1 MRRSTVTGVMGMTE
15 QLIIAL
21 AVLFVAAGLLSLVA
35 NQFDLSPIPFYILAG
50 LLVGRFEFV
59 TPGEVLTLA
68 QWGIAFLV
76 FVFGIRLDFSNVQSV
91 LRDAEVAASIQLLT
105 VGPVAFAI
113 GYAFGDLFGFEEPLR
128 NALYFSAA
136 VVLSSSLVGGQV
148 LRREI
153 QDNLVHGRLASS
165 IHFFDDLVAIAV
177 LLVITAD
184 AFTADAITSQLG
196 YGVLF
201 LAVGLLFYRHGFPIL
216 VRLADGDGELVLVGS
231 ISILIAFLAAAEYV
245 GLSIVVGAFAAG
257 IAIREDGTNA
267 LDVRNGIDSIADFF
281 GAIFFV
287 TIGALVSV
295 PSPEVAIM
303 AAVLAGLVF
312 ILNPLVHTLAFV
324 YEGYDA
330 RTAFLASSSLNQ
342 VSEFSL
348 IIAIQALLLGTIA
361 DALFEAIIL
370 AAVVTMALTPA
381 ARRWKD
387 RVFQV
392 VVSRLFGGQ
401 RSRKVDE
408 RSEVATE
415 LEDHVI
421 VLGYGRQGR
430 RLVERLESLD
440 RPYVVIENDPI
451 LWDDLR
457 ANCRNYVLGDAMSEY
472 PWKKAGVDRASLV
485 VSTVDQRE
493 ISETI
498 LALEADADLLLR
510 SASTDEA
517 EVLLDAG
524 ATYVTVTNV
533 VAGKELVEIVEA
545 IFDGGTPPS
554 ALKAEHLKTLEAI
567 ERDGFDTRYS
577 RY

>member
-35 NQFDLSPIPFYILAG
+35 NQFGLSPIPFYILAG

-392 VVSRLFGGQ
+392 VISRLLGGQ

-408 RSEVATE
+408 RSEVDAD
-415 LEDHVI
+415 LDDHVI
-421 VLGYGRQGR
+421 ILGYGRQGR
-430 RLVERLESLD
+430 RLVERLEAVD
-440 RPYVVIENDPI
+440 RSYVVIENDPI

-472 PWKKAGVDRASLV
+472 PWKKAGVDCASLV

>member
-35 NQFDLSPIPFYILAG
+35 NQFGLSPIPFYILAG

>member
-35 NQFDLSPIPFYILAG
+35 NQFGLSPIPFYILAG

-201 LAVGLLFYRHGFPIL
+201 LAAGLLFYRHGFPIL
-216 VRLADGDGELVLVGS
+216 VRLADGDGELILVGS

-267 LDVRNGIDSIADFF
+267 LEVRNGIDSIADFF

-287 TIGALVSV
+287 TIGALVSL

-457 ANCRNYVLGDAMSEY
+457 ANCRNYVLGDAMSAYSWE
-472 PWKKAGVDRASLV
+472 KAGIDRASLV
-485 VSTVDQRE
+485 VSTVDQQAV
-493 ISETI
+493 SGTI
-498 LALEADADLLLR
+498 LALDTDADLLLR
-510 SASTDEA
+510 SATAEQAEA
-517 EVLLDAG
+517 LLDAG
-524 ATYVTVTNV
+524 ATYVTVPNV

-545 IFDGGTPPS
+545 LSDGGTSVS
-554 ALKAEHLKTLEAI
+554 ALKREHLETLDDL
-567 ERDGFDTRYS
+567 ERDGFAARYS

>member
-50 LLVGRFEFV
+50 LLVGGFEFV

-267 LDVRNGIDSIADFF
+267 LEVRNGIDSIADFF

>member
-35 NQFDLSPIPFYILAG
+35 NQFGLSPIPFYILAG

-231 ISILIAFLAAAEYV
+231 ISILVAFLAAAEYV

-392 VVSRLFGGQ
+392 VISRLLGGQ

-408 RSEVATE
+408 RSEVDAD
-415 LEDHVI
+415 LDDHVI
-421 VLGYGRQGR
+421 ILGYGRQGR
-430 RLVERLESLD
+430 RLVERLEAVD
-440 RPYVVIENDPI
+440 RSYVVIENDPI

>member
-35 NQFDLSPIPFYILAG
+35 NQFGLSPIPFYILAG

-392 VVSRLFGGQ
+392 VISRLLGGQ

-408 RSEVATE
+408 RSEVDAD
-415 LEDHVI
+415 LDDHVI
-421 VLGYGRQGR
+421 ILGYGRQGR
-430 RLVERLESLD
+430 RLVERLEAVD
-440 RPYVVIENDPI
+440 RSYVVIENDPI